1 MTGADWVMLAVIVAG
16 GLLGLRRG
24 GISGVLDLV
33 ALAIGFTAVLF
44 ATPRVSD
51 LLVGIG
57 IDYRWLLI
65 GLVITVFGVVAGLS
79 GLILRLIASPLGLAT
94 KVPPFGLLD
103 SLLGIGPG
111 VVKGGLVSIA
121 AVLALLIQFPGTDA
135 AERIRTSEF
144 GEFLAEIG
152 SRGYGWAGD
161 QAGVDLEGLTDLHV
175 APGQSVAGSVARP
188 NGDLD
193 PSLSGEAEALRL
205 VNAARTAEGFRA
217 FESIADLTAIAR
229 SHASDAETDLGRDR
243 PVTDADVGDRLE
255 EAGVRCLAAGAALG
269 IGDSVEDAVAAM
281 LRSSEHRAVLL
292 SGTYLWSGFGVLTG
306 RDGQSIVVGVF
317 TI

>member
-1 MTGADWVMLAVIVAG
+1 MTGADWVLLAFIGAG

-44 ATPRVSD
+44 ATPRLND
-51 LLVGIG
+51 LLVGMG
-57 IDYRWLLI
+57 IDYRWLVLS
-65 GLVITVFGVVAGLS
+65 LVFTVFGVVAGLS
-79 GLILRLIASPLGLAT
+79 GLLLRLIGSPLGLAT

-103 SLLGIGPG
+103 SLIGIGPG
-111 VVKGGLVSIA
+111 VVKGGLVA
-121 AVLALLIQFPGTDA
+121 VVMVLALIIQFPATDA
-135 AERIRTSEF
+135 AERIRAWES

-161 QAGVDLEGLTDLHV
+161 RAGVDLEGLTALQV
-175 APGQSVAGSVARP
+175 APGQSIAGSASSP

-193 PSLSGEAEALRL
+193 SSLSGEAEALRL
-205 VNAARTAEGFRA
+205 VNAARTAEGLRA
-217 FESIADLTAIAR
+217 LESIADLTAIAR
-229 SHASDAETDLGRDR
+229 SHASDAGSERGRDR
-243 PVTDADVGDRLE
+243 SANAADVGDRLE

-269 IGDSVEDAVAAM
+269 VGDSVEDAVAAM
-281 LRSSEHRAVLL
+281 LRSPEHRAVLL

-306 RDGQSIVVGVF
+306 SDGQSIVVGVF
-317 TI
+317 TL